1 MRRKSI
7 ILVIAAVLL
16 CPVRVW
22 AQAVEFEATV
32 DRTVIPLD
40 GQLAYTLTIRGT
52 RDAQPILPE
61 IDGFEVLGRS
71 ESTQFSLVNNRTEV
85 IKSVGHTLIPL
96 RVGEFTIPA
105 AKLVT
110 GGKTYYSMPITVK
123 VVEDRAAVPAPPSAD
138 KPRPP
143 AGKPRPQTPSQPQ
156 APEET
161 ASAPP
166 LFVRTRVDKEEAY
179 VNEQITLTF
188 RLFRNRLQIDGLD
201 YTPPPTVG
209 FIEEG
214 LGAQREY
221 QKVVGG
227 LLYDVI
233 ELSKAVFPISSGELT
248 IGPAE
253 LKGNILVPTQRR
265 RRGFFDDF
273 FMGSYERKPF
283 SLTSKPITLKVKS
296 LPKEGHPDGFGGGV
310 GSFRLEVSAQPLTVK
325 VGEPITVTT
334 KISGTGNLDSI
345 SPPALR
351 IGDGF
356 KTYIPEVSI
365 KRSVLDGKIGGE
377 KVFKQVIVPLEAG
390 KSKVPAVSFSYFDP
404 EADKYRTA
412 KKAPIPITVEAAP
425 AEDDLALVEAI
436 GGIGSK
442 ERIRLLQKDILYI
455 KDSPGDLRR
464 AGRPFY
470 RTPLYRACHPAALVL
485 LLAVWVVQA
494 RRERLRT
501 DVTYAR
507 RVGASRAVRKRFKT
521 ARRWLGE
528 GDAEKYYGEV
538 HRALTRYLGDKLGLP
553 AGAVDPGTVRR
564 KLSARGASPEALD
577 ELMDCFNTCD
587 HARFAPGQSEKGEMK
602 KFLETLE
609 KLIARLEKLKLK

>member
-16 CPVRVW
+16 CPVRVR

-40 GQLAYTLTIRGT
+40 GQLTYTLTVRGA
-52 RDAQPILPE
+52 RDAQPALPD

-71 ESTQFSLVNNRTEV
+71 ESTHFSLVNNLTQV

-105 AKLVT
+105 AKLVS
-110 GGKTYYSMPITVK
+110 GGKTYYSKPISVK
-123 VVEDRAAVPAPPSAD
+123 VVGDKTAVPAQ
-138 KPRPP
+138 PP
-143 AGKPRPQTPSQPQ
+143 AGKLQPKAGKPQPQPPSQPP
-156 APEET
+156 APEE
-161 ASAPP
+161 APSAPR
-166 LFVRTRVDKEEAY
+166 LFVQTRVDKQEAY
-179 VNEQITLTF
+179 INEQITLTF
-188 RLFRNRLQIDGLD
+188 QLFRNRIQIDGLN
-201 YTPPPTVG
+201 YTPPPTVR

-227 LLYDVI
+227 SLYDVI

-283 SLTSKPITLKVKS
+283 SLTSKPITLKVKP
-296 LPKEGHPDGFGGGV
+296 LPEEGRPDGFRGGV
-310 GSFRLEVSAQPLTVK
+310 GSFRLEISAQPLTVK

-334 KISGTGNLDSI
+334 KISGAGNLDSV
-345 SPPALR
+345 SPPAIR
-351 IGDGF
+351 IGDRF
-356 KTYIPEVSI
+356 KTYVPEVAT
-365 KRSVLDGKIGGE
+365 KRSVSAGKIGGE

-390 KSKVPAVSFSYFDP
+390 KSEVPAVSFSYFDP
-404 EADKYRTA
+404 EAGKYRTA

-425 AEDDLALVEAI
+425 AEDNLALVEAL
-436 GGIGSK
+436 GSAGSK

-455 KDSPGDLRR
+455 KDSPGNLRR

-470 RTPLYRACHPAALVL
+470 RNPLYRAGHLAALVL

-494 RRERLRT
+494 RRERLRS

-507 RVGASRAVRKRFKT
+507 RVGASRAVR
-521 ARRWLGE
+521 
-528 GDAEKYYGEV
+528 
-538 HRALTRYLGDKLGLP
+538 
-553 AGAVDPGTVRR
+553 
-564 KLSARGASPEALD
+564 
-577 ELMDCFNTCD
+577 
-587 HARFAPGQSEKGEMK
+587 
-602 KFLETLE
+602 
-609 KLIARLEKLKLK
+609 